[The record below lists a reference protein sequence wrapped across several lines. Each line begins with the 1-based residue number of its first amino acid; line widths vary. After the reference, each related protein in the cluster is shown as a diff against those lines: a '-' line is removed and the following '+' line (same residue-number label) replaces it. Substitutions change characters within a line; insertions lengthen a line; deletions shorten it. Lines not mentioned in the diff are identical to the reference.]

1 MSGGAVRVGIE
12 RMRRGILVL
21 FVGLLLAAV
30 ATPLAAI
37 VDWPFETARLV
48 FTSLGI
54 LSWGIGAVAGAFL
67 LFGILELLEGAK
79 GKRILGLLVAAV
91 VSPLALFLWGWA
103 LGLWYIDNR
112 WIREIPLILARV
124 SGALFAGLLFLVAL
138 NGLPEPQERRNAG
151 WAISLGIVAV
161 LVDPLAVTIREA
173 AGSEPVLGI
182 RLLGGYVTIGLT
194 FVSLL
199 LLYRILRDLGAR
211 LTTGTS
217 AVASPVP
224 DSSARGRDAA

>member
-1 MSGGAVRVGIE
+1 
-12 RMRRGILVL
+12 MRRGILVL
-21 FVGLLLAAV
+21 FVGLLLAAIV
-30 ATPLAAI
+30 PPLAA
-37 VDWPFETARLV
+37 VVEWPFETARLV

-54 LSWGIGAVAGAFL
+54 VSWGIGALAGAFL
-67 LFGILELLEGAK
+67 LLGVLELLEGARGK
-79 GKRILGLLVAAV
+79 GILGLLVAAG
-91 VSPLALFLWGWA
+91 VSPIALFLWGWA

-112 WIREIPLILARV
+112 WIREVPLILARV
-124 SGALFAGLLFLVAL
+124 SGALFAGILFLVAL
-138 NGLPEPQERRNAG
+138 DGLLEPKERRNAG

-161 LVDPLAVTIREA
+161 LADPLAVAIREA
-173 AGSEPVLGI
+173 AGSDPVLGI